1 MAAAE
6 ITETRVGSIGEVVTI
21 TGTPLKLGVYSVTVA
36 TQSDWVIL
44 SDFTEVKFATATVNA
59 TGAING
65 ASIDGTTKNKVT
77 LNSAT
82 TGAATILAIG
92 I

>member
-1 MAAAE
+1 MTAAE
-6 ITETRVGSIGEVVTI
+6 LTETRVGSIGEVVTI
-21 TGTPLKLGVYSVTVA
+21 TATPLKAGVYSVTVL

-44 SDFTEVKFATATVNA
+44 SDFSEVKFATATIDA
-59 TGAING
+59 SGLINPCTV
-65 ASIDGTTKNKVT
+65 DGTTKNKVL

-82 TGAATILAIG
+82 TGAVTILAYG

>member
-1 MAAAE
+1 MAAAAQ
-6 ITETRVGSIGEVVTI
+6 TATRVGALGEVVTI
-21 TGTPLKLGVYSVTVA
+21 TGTPLKQGVYSVSVA

-44 SDFTEVKFATATVNA
+44 SDFSEVKFATATIDA
-59 TGAING
+59 SGLINPCT
-65 ASIDGTTKNKVT
+65 IDGTDKTKVL

-82 TGAATILAIG
+82 TGAATILAVG

>member
-1 MAAAE
+1 MTAAAK
-6 ITETRVGSIGEVVTI
+6 TATNVGSVGEVVTI
-21 TGTPLKLGVYSVTVA
+21 TGTPLKCGVYTVTVA
-36 TQSDWVIL
+36 TQSDWVVL
-44 SDFTEVKFATATVNA
+44 SDFTEVKFATATIDA

-65 ASIDGTTKNKVT
+65 CTIDGTTTNKVT

-82 TGAATILAIG
+82 TGAATILAFG

>member
-6 ITETRVGSIGEVVTI
+6 KTTTRVGSVGEVVTI
-21 TGTPLKLGVYSVTVA
+21 TATPLKAGVYSVTVA

-44 SDFTEVKFATATVNA
+44 SDFSEVKFATATIAA
-59 TGAING
+59 TGLINNC
-65 ASIDGTTKNKVT
+65 SIDGTTKNKVL

-82 TGAATILAIG
+82 TGEATILAFG

>member
-1 MAAAE
+1 MVAE
-6 ITETRVGSIGEVVTI
+6 EKSTTTVGSVGEVVTI
-21 TGTPLKLGVYSVTVA
+21 TATPLKAGVYSVTIA

-44 SDFTEVKFATATVNA
+44 SDFTEVKFATATIDA
-59 TGAING
+59 SGLINPCT
-65 ASIDGTTKNKVT
+65 IDGTTKNKVL

-82 TGAATILAIG
+82 TGAATILAFG

>member
-1 MAAAE
+1 MAAEE
-6 ITETRVGSIGEVVTI
+6 ISTTTVGSVGEVVTI
-21 TGTPLKLGVYSVTVA
+21 TATPLKAGVYSVTVA

-44 SDFTEVKFATATVNA
+44 SDFSEVKFATATIDA

-65 ASIDGTTKNKVT
+65 CTIDGTTTNKVL

-82 TGAATILAIG
+82 TGAATILAFG

>member
-1 MAAAE
+1 MTAAE
-6 ITETRVGSIGEVVTI
+6 KAVSRVGSVGEVVTI
-21 TGTPLKLGVYSVTVA
+21 TGTPLKAGVYTVTVA

-44 SDFTEVKFATATVNA
+44 SDFSEVKFATATIDA
-59 TGAING
+59 SGAING
-65 ASIDGTTKNKVT
+65 CTIDGTTTNKVL

-82 TGAATILAIG
+82 TGAATILAFG

>member
-1 MAAAE
+1 MTAAVKDA
-6 ITETRVGSIGEVVTI
+6 TRIGSIGEVVTI
-21 TGTPLKLGVYSVTVA
+21 TGTPLKAGVYSVSVVS
-36 TQSDWVIL
+36 QSDWVVL
-44 SDFTEVKFATATVNA
+44 SDFDEVKFATATIDA

-65 ASIDGTTKNKVT
+65 CTIDGTTKNKVV

-82 TGAATILAIG
+82 TGDATILALG